1 MAKFNI
7 YVKYYLKS
15 SKFCFFFLFSSIFWF
30 LSDDEMVQIFVNH
43 MGDYAE
49 RGASLLGLPVL
60 PAAAE

>member
-15 SKFCFFFLFSSIFWF
+15 SKFCFFLFSSIFWF
-30 LSDDEMVQIFVNH
+30 LSDDEMAQIFLNH